1 MRGSLAICL
10 ERLNSGMRLI
20 QTSRMHGEVMQPLM
34 ISFGIA
40 EAREAEVTDEGQAC
54 RMVGVPRRILHIH
67 RTSQNPEGR
76 RERHSTRGDFP
87 NNRRRIQCHT
97 RLHIPGQANR
107 NNSAR
112 QHTPD
117 RA

>member
-20 QTSRMHGEVMQPLM
+20 QTSRMHGEVTQPLM

-54 RMVGVPRRILHIH
+54 RMVGVPRRIRRIH
-67 RTSQNPEGR
+67 HTSQNQEGR
-76 RERHSTRGDFP
+76 MERHNTRVEIP
-87 NNRRRIQCHT
+87 NSRRRTQCHT
-97 RLHIPGQANR
+97 RLHIPGPANR